1 MAIRATAFS
10 PTQSDVAGAAMA
22 DFIPH
27 VGQAL
32 LMAAGMFWQVGWSL
46 VLGFAISAV
55 LQAVVSKETMSTAL
69 GRDGIREIAL
79 ATAAGAASSSCS
91 YASAAVSRTLFK
103 KGAALIPSLAFIFAS
118 TNLVAELGIV
128 LYLLMGWQFMAG
140 EWIGGIVLVIILSL
154 LVRLTYPTRMVEEA
168 RRRPEPSAGHEHGDM
183 ASEGNLWQKLSRR
196 ETWVRVAQSFVMD
209 WSMLRKDL
217 LLGFL
222 IAGALSVFVPD
233 GVWQALF
240 VKGASPWIQVPANA
254 LLGPIV
260 AVLSFVCSI
269 GNVPMAAV
277 LWGAGVS
284 FGGVLAFLYADL
296 IVLPLLDVYR
306 RYYGWKMAAY
316 IAAVFYATMV
326 VSALIMDVAFN
337 ALGWIPATRP
347 DVHAQMVQ
355 FSLNYTFW
363 LNVVFD
369 LLAVVLFIV
378 ARRHPMGHG
387 HCEHHG
393 QHEAAHEHQH

>member
-1 MAIRATAFS
+1 M
-10 PTQSDVAGAAMA
+10 SDVLGR
-22 DFIPH
+22 I
-27 VGQAL
+27 GEAL
-32 LMAAGMFWQVGWSL
+32 LMAFGMFWQVGWSL
-46 VLGFAISAV
+46 VLGFGISAV
-55 LQAVVSKETMSTAL
+55 LQAVVSKESMVAAL
-69 GRDGIREIAL
+69 GRDGPREIAL

-91 YASAAVSRTLFK
+91 YASASVSRTLFK

-140 EWIGGIVLVIILSL
+140 EWIGGVVLVVILSL
-154 LVRLTYPTRMVEEA
+154 LVRLTYPARLVEAA
-168 RRRPEPSAGHEHGDM
+168 RRHPEAGGGHEHGDM
-183 ASEGNLWQKLSRR
+183 AAEGGSVWDKLSRR
-196 ETWVRVAQSFVMD
+196 DTWVQVAQSFAMD
-209 WSMLRKDL
+209 WSMLWKDL

-240 VKGASPWIQVPANA
+240 VKGASPWVQVPANA

-316 IAAVFYATMV
+316 IAGVFYATMV
-326 VSALIMDVAFN
+326 VSALLMDVAFS
-337 ALGWIPATRP
+337 ALGWVPGHRP
-347 DVHAQMVQ
+347 DVHAEMVH

-363 LNVVFD
+363 LNVAFA
-369 LLAVVLFIV
+369 LLAAWLFVL
-378 ARRHPMGHG
+378 ARRHPMQSG

-393 QHEAAHEHQH
+393 HSAHHH

>member
-1 MAIRATAFS
+1 MTDLLPR
-10 PTQSDVAGAAMA
+10 
-22 DFIPH
+22 

-32 LMAAGMFWQVGWSL
+32 LMAFGMFWQVGWSL
-46 VLGFAISAV
+46 VLGFGISAV
-55 LQAVVSKETMSTAL
+55 LQAVVSKQSMVATL
-69 GRDGIREIAL
+69 GRNGVREVAL
-79 ATAAGAASSSCS
+79 ATTAGAASSSCS

-103 KGAALIPSLAFIFAS
+103 RGAALIPSLAFLFAS
-118 TNLVAELGIV
+118 TNLVAELGII

-140 EWIGGIVLVIILSL
+140 EWIGGIVLVVILSL
-154 LVRLTYPTRMVEEA
+154 LVRLTYPERLVEAA
-168 RRRPEPSAGHEHGDM
+168 RHHPEQGGGHEHGDM
-183 ASEGNLWQKLSRR
+183 AASGGGVWEKLSRR
-196 ETWVRVAQSFVMD
+196 ETWVLVAQNFAMD
-209 WSMLRKDL
+209 WSMLWKDL

-222 IAGALSVFVPD
+222 IAGVLSVSVPE

-254 LLGPIV
+254 LLGPLV

-306 RYYGWKMAAY
+306 RYYGWKMAVY

-326 VSALIMDVAFN
+326 VAALIMDVAFN
-337 ALGWIPATRP
+337 ALGWSPQSRP
-347 DVHAQMVQ
+347 DMHAEMVH
-355 FSLNYTFW
+355 FSLDYTFW
-363 LNVVFD
+363 LNIAFG
-369 LLAVVLFIV
+369 LLALALFALV
-378 ARRHPMGHG
+378 RRHPMEHG
-387 HCEHHG
+387 HCEHHAHHG
-393 QHEAAHEHQH
+393 HAHEHHH